1 MPTPS
6 TPLADGSF
14 AFENDKEIPKT
25 PLARSPSFFS
35 KNSEQK
41 KKVHDREFIN
51 KLEEE
56 GQRIR
61 GKVEQKRNF
70 EDSRL
75 EDYQLKEG
83 ETRTYLSPKSTQ
95 VNYLLPNT
103 LDTYIEC
110 TLMQVSR
117 TELNFEHAMNSN
129 IGTYRISLNNVRG
142 H

>member
-1 MPTPS
+1 MDRPRSFLPTPS

-41 KKVHDREFIN
+41 KKVYDREFIN

-70 EDSRL
+70 EDSSL

-95 VNYLLPNT
+95 VNISCQILLTGILNT
-103 LDTYIEC
+103 LICKYQLQSPFACNYHFIK
-110 TLMQVSR
+110 
-117 TELNFEHAMNSN
+117 
-129 IGTYRISLNNVRG
+129 
-142 H
+142 

>member
-1 MPTPS
+1 MERPRSFLPTPT
-6 TPLADGSF
+6 TPLANGSF

-25 PLARSPSFFS
+25 PIARSPSFFS

-41 KKVHDREFIN
+41 KKVHEREVIN

-61 GKVEQKRNF
+61 GKFEQKRHF
-70 EDSRL
+70 EDSSL

-95 VNYLLPNT
+95 VNISCQNLWTVHTVILP
-103 LDTYIEC
+103 D
-110 TLMQVSR
+110 
-117 TELNFEHAMNSN
+117 
-129 IGTYRISLNNVRG
+129 
-142 H
+142 